1 MREYALGTEVI
12 ELTLKGWSL
21 PVSPNRGPHVPSEAV
36 TPWFRLLLALEAA
49 VDEEEEEE
57 EDDVEEVAAWT
68 EAGVAEGEA
77 SRSADSILSG
87 SVLSCV
93 TSLLV
98 HPYF

>member
-1 MREYALGTEVI
+1 MCVREFL
-12 ELTLKGWSL
+12 
-21 PVSPNRGPHVPSEAV
+21 PHVPSEAV

-77 SRSADSILSG
+77 SRSADSI
-87 SVLSCV
+87 SVK
-93 TSLLV
+93 
-98 HPYF
+98 HNPIDN

>member
-1 MREYALGTEVI
+1 MRGYALGKEVI
-12 ELTLKGWSL
+12 ELTLKVWSL
-21 PVSPNRGPHVPSEAV
+21 PVSPNRGPHVPSVAV

-49 VDEEEEEE
+49 VDEEEEE
-57 EDDVEEVAAWT
+57 DDVEEVAWT